1 MRLMTN
7 HWILKGQQEL
17 PVSSFSFKEISSK
30 TTGTKRHR
38 EAGKYLKTR
47 KAKCTAAFL

>member
-7 HWILKGQQEL
+7 HWNLKGQQEL
-17 PVSSFSFKEISSK
+17 PVPSFSLREISSK

-38 EAGKYLKTR
+38 EAGKYSKTR
-47 KAKCTAAFL
+47 EEKHTAAFF